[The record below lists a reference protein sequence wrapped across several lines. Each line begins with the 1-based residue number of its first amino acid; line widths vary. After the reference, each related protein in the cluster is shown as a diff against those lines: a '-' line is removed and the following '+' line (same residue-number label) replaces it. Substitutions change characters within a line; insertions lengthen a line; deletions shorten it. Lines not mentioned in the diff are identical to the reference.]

1 MTTMLFEHPIFHQHE
16 VPPGHVERPARV
28 AALSRRFA
36 EPPFT
41 DLPRGPVVPA
51 SREAILAVHEER
63 YVDQIEEAVP
73 EKGIASFD
81 PDTFLS
87 RRGLDAAYSA
97 AGAVC
102 AAVDAVFGPEIDNAF
117 CAVRPPGH
125 HATANR
131 AMGFCIFNNVA
142 VAARYA
148 QREHGAG
155 RVAIV
160 DWDVHHGNGT
170 QDIFW
175 DDPSVMYCSTHQMP
189 LFPYSGA
196 ASEVGV
202 GNIVNVP
209 LAEGANGKAFRAGF
223 EEKILPALEGFRP
236 ELILVSAGFDAHYMD
251 LLGGLALIADDFAWA
266 THRLREIADRHSASR
281 IVSTLEGG
289 YDIEG
294 LVESA
299 AAHITSL
306 MD

>member
-1 MTTMLFEHPIFHQHE
+1 MLFEHPVFLAHE
-16 VPPGHVERPARV
+16 VPSGHVERPARI
-28 AALSRRFA
+28 AALTRRFA

-41 DLPRGPVVPA
+41 DLPRGPVA
-51 SREAILAVHEER
+51 AAERAALLAVHEES
-63 YVDQIEEAVP
+63 YVDKIDAAVP
-73 EKGIASFD
+73 ERGLALLD

-87 RRGLDAAYSA
+87 REGLEAAYCG
-97 AGAVC
+97 AGAAC
-102 AAVDAVFGPEIDNAF
+102 AAVDAVVSGEADNAF
-117 CAVRPPGH
+117 CSVRPPGH
-125 HATANR
+125 HATADR

-142 VAARYA
+142 VAARHA
-148 QREHGAG
+148 QRRHGLE

-170 QDIFW
+170 QEIFW

-196 ASEVGV
+196 ASETGA

-209 LAEGANGKAFRAGF
+209 LAEGDNGKAFRAAFTGRV
-223 EEKILPALEGFRP
+223 LPALNDFAP

-251 LLGGLALIADDFAWA
+251 LLGGLALVADDFAWA
-266 THRLREIADRHSASR
+266 THRLRETAEEHAEGRM
-281 IVSTLEGG
+281 VSMLEGG

-299 AAHITSL
+299 AAHVSSL
-306 MD
+306 LD